1 VLIIST
7 SEAFVI
13 HENDRSLECWE
24 DPSRGTLKWKTL
36 VSNDITPSD
45 SMTAGI
51 GELEP
56 GMDSRLEVHA
66 HEQPEIYYLLEG
78 KGVIFLDGGRY
89 ELRPGHAVF
98 IPSNARHGI
107 QNTGKG
113 PLRFFYVFPTD
124 RYSEV
129 RYSFTEGREK

>member
-1 VLIIST
+1 M
-7 SEAFVI
+7 I
-13 HENDRSLECWE
+13 HENDRSLESWE

-56 GMDSRLEVHA
+56 GTDNRLEVHA

-78 KGVIFLDGGRY
+78 KGVLFLDGSSY
-89 ELRPGHAVF
+89 ELRPGDTVF
-98 IPSNARHGI
+98 IPSNVRHGI
-107 QNTGKG
+107 QNTGEG
-113 PLRFFYVFPTD
+113 PLRFFYVFPAD
-124 RYSEV
+124 CYSDV
-129 RYSFTEGREK
+129 RYSFDGGRE